1 MTMATVSSWTVFLGL
16 EALLSPT
23 TLLVR
28 ILGSCQLLSCGGIII
43 MPTELL
49 ATGPAPRAPTS
60 LAHMKNILLIQ
71 TTGKNIGTRII
82 FQRPSP
88 TPRTLL
94 RIRRHSL
101 VFGWENLYELVGV
114 LRTWPPS

>member
-1 MTMATVSSWTVFLGL
+1 MATVSSWTVFLGL
-16 EALLSPT
+16 EPLLGPT
-23 TLLVR
+23 TLVVR
-28 ILGSCQLLSCGGIII
+28 ILGSCQLLACGGIII

-49 ATGPAPRAPTS
+49 ATAPAPGAPTALS
-60 LAHMKNILLIQ
+60 HMKHILLIQ
-71 TTGKNIGTRII
+71 TTGKNISTRII

-101 VFGWENLYELVGV
+101 VFGWENLYELGGI
-114 LRTWPPS
+114 